1 MLLFT
6 IQHTLYKKPNLN
18 KDKAMHDM
26 TIHSTVS
33 ENGHV
38 LKEKWE
44 TLNSEFVCQS
54 IYCSNNQPR
63 TPAQTSIAEMNEG
76 SLVQNIVIIYH

>member
-18 KDKAMHDM
+18 KAKAMYDM
-26 TIHSTVS
+26 TIHSTVR
-33 ENGHV
+33 ENGHI

-44 TLNSEFVCQS
+44 TD
-54 IYCSNNQPR
+54 
-63 TPAQTSIAEMNEG
+63 
-76 SLVQNIVIIYH
+76 